1 MKKYLPIWIVLFVGA
16 LVTVVVSENVSPE
29 LQSAI
34 LKEGGWVETASWVSY
49 FVAAAFILIQILRWP
64 TRWSMLIC
72 TMLLGMRELDFDKR
86 FTTMGIFKSRF
97 YGSEE
102 VPLGEKL
109 IAALITAAIV
119 VTLIFL
125 VKDHL
130 LPFIKRITKGEGPSW
145 SILLAGGLM
154 VFAKSIDGLSRKL
167 EPFGI
172 EPSDAVNRI
181 AGSVE
186 ECFELSAALLIIV
199 GAVGALLHRSK

>member
-1 MKKYLPIWIVLFVGA
+1 MKSYLPIWIVLFAGA
-16 LVTVVVSENVSPE
+16 IITVIVSEFISPATANA
-29 LQSAI
+29 L
-34 LKEGGWVETASWVSY
+34 LKEGGWIETASWISY
-49 FVAAAFILIQILRWP
+49 FVAAALILVLMLRFP
-64 TRWSMLIC
+64 NRWCLAVA

-119 VTLIFL
+119 VTLFFVI
-125 VKDHL
+125 KEHL
-130 LPFIKRITKGEGPSW
+130 LPFIKRIGKREGASW
-145 SILLAGGLM
+145 SVLLAGGLL

-186 ECFELSAALLIIV
+186 ECFELSAALLIVV
-199 GAVGALLHRSK
+199 GAAGALRQRSK

>member
-1 MKKYLPIWIVLFVGA
+1 MKSYLPIWIVLFVGA
-16 LVTVVVSENVSPE
+16 IVAVIVSESLSADVQKAM
-29 LQSAI
+29 LQ
-34 LKEGGWVETASWVSY
+34 EGGWVETASWVAY
-49 FVAAAFILIQILRWP
+49 FVAAPFVLLQMLRWP

-97 YGSEE
+97 YGSED

-130 LPFIKRITKGEGPSW
+130 LPFIKRLGKREGASW
-145 SILLAGGLM
+145 SVFLAGGVM

-186 ECFELSAALLIIV
+186 ECFELSAALLIVV